1 MSQSTVTIENV
12 AKVRR
17 ILSSFAPDIKKALD
31 KANRATAAP
40 LLNLAKSN
48 FPESPMAKWGKW
60 TDARGRNLSYN
71 AAEVRKGIKIKAG
84 QRSRTSPW
92 SALTQIQNTTPAG
105 AIFEMAGRKT
115 NNTQFT
121 ENLQNIFFVQSSGLS
136 RGIWKAIKEYPIRKY
151 QDEVVRNY
159 EQAVE
164 EAQRR
169 LDGLKN
175 G

>member
-1 MSQSTVTIENV
+1 MSQPVTIENTREV
-12 AKVRR
+12 RKYLAK
-17 ILSSFAPDIKKALD
+17 FAPEVKKALD
-31 KANRATAAP
+31 KANREAGAP
-40 LLNLAKSN
+40 LIALARNN

-60 TDARGRNLSYN
+60 TDARGRDLSYN

-84 QRSRTSPW
+84 KRSRYSPW
-92 SALTQIQNTTPAG
+92 SAVTELQNTTAAG

-115 NNTQFT
+115 NNSQFT
-121 ENLQNIFFVQSSGLS
+121 QNLQNIFFVRTSGLS

-151 QDEVVRNY
+151 QDKVIENY
-159 EQAVE
+159 N
-164 EAQRR
+164 EALKQVQRD